1 MHAHPVALTAA
12 PAPRPAEPP
21 VRIGVYD
28 GPLELLLFLVR
39 REGVD
44 VRDIPVARICD
55 AYLAFL
61 GDADDLDVDRAGDY
75 LLMAATLC
83 QLKARELIP
92 RAPDAPVDPDED
104 GLDPKEALARRLAE
118 YERYRAAAE
127 EMGARERLDRDVF
140 ARPVAPTT
148 PEEQPI
154 DPVVDAFGLLR
165 TFYAVL
171 ERAQAPPPV
180 HAVQLERFSLLE
192 TVRGVLRALDDVP
205 EMLLSELMRAG
216 GGSRARRIFTFLGVL
231 ELARHQL
238 LDIVQTVHLG
248 AVRLLPRV
256 RSDEVDLRILTAQDE
271 AGEEE
276 A

>member
-1 MHAHPVALTAA
+1 
-12 PAPRPAEPP
+12 
-21 VRIGVYD
+21 
-28 GPLELLLFLVR
+28 
-39 REGVD
+39 
-44 VRDIPVARICD
+44 
-55 AYLAFL
+55 
-61 GDADDLDVDRAGDY
+61 
-75 LLMAATLC
+75 
-83 QLKARELIP
+83 
-92 RAPDAPVDPDED
+92 
-104 GLDPKEALARRLAE
+104 
-118 YERYRAAAE
+118 
-127 EMGARERLDRDVF
+127 MGARERLDRDVF

-165 TFYAVL
+165 TFYGVL

-231 ELARHQL
+231 ELARHQF